1 MTHVPPDRNAEAD
14 EGLALRGVRAGYAGT
29 PVLESV
35 DLAFAPGLVHGLVGR
50 NGAGKTTLLDVIAG
64 FLPPMAG
71 AVTMHGRPLGS
82 EDVAY
87 LPTELHFYPRI
98 TGREYLAVFRAA
110 PPSASPFDA
119 DGWAAVFDVPLDR
132 HVDAY
137 SAGMRRKLA
146 LLGALALD
154 RPVLLLD
161 EPANALDIE
170 ANQLLGRVLR
180 SLAARGRTVIVTSHV
195 LESLTATCDR
205 VHLLARGVIHASYRP
220 EEFHA
225 LAGDLLS
232 DSVERR
238 LASVD
243 ALLGAGGSDE

>member
-1 MTHVPPDRNAEAD
+1 MTRRAGAD
-14 EGLALRGVRAGYAGT
+14 AAVDDGLALHGVRAGYADT
-29 PVLESV
+29 PVLEAV
-35 DLAFAPGLVHGLVGR
+35 DLALAPGLVHGLVGR

-64 FLPPMAG
+64 FLAPVSG
-71 AVTMHGRPLGS
+71 AVTMRGRPLGT

-98 TGREYLAVFRAA
+98 TGREYLGVFRAA
-110 PPSASPFDA
+110 PPSPATFDA
-119 DGWAAVFDVPLDR
+119 DGWAAAFEVPLDR
-132 HVDAY
+132 YVEGY

-161 EPANALDIE
+161 EPATGLDVE

-195 LESLTATCDR
+195 LESLTTTCDR
-205 VHLLARGVIHASYRP
+205 VHLLAAGTIAASYGP
-220 EEFHA
+220 GEYHA

-232 DSVERR
+232 DSVTRR
-238 LASVD
+238 LALVD
-243 ALLGAGGSDE
+243 ALLDESGRR